1 MCTKAM
7 IIICRL
13 HSVCIYEKQGV
24 LLFSIFP
31 HFLPPTYCSNTVHML
46 SLVRL
51 FFFIENM
58 WLHRCVWP
66 WVTERLVMGV
76 VSGTGFLSRWHLQD
90 WQDAI
95 LCWNSVSQP
104 ASLSVRQPLTPLNLA
119 FCWAVTGLQATLHV
133 AILINCTINPNAV
146 GTYVDGFSSLW
157 CRYKR
162 PLSSLSFVP
171 LSFSHHTASYL
182 PLQHSVPSESL
193 EADLGFVLVMK
204 WPFFSVKLEK
214 NNNLVTFR
222 LHTHYKSFLLVAV
235 KDLC

>member
-1 MCTKAM
+1 MYQLQSHLTYWKLMNEGHQLESNSSSIWPRPVSRGLCTMEAVKNGQTHTNTSDRGMHKGNAHYLATPQCMYLWKTGCTPFLHFSSFSLSHPLPQHCTYAFIGKA
-7 IIICRL
+7 L
-13 HSVCIYEKQGV
+13 
-24 LLFSIFP
+24 
-31 HFLPPTYCSNTVHML
+31 
-46 SLVRL
+46 
-51 FFFIENM
+51 FFIENM
-58 WLHRCVWP
+58 WIRRCVWP

-104 ASLSVRQPLTPLNLA
+104 ASLSARQPLTPLNLA

-182 PLQHSVPSESL
+182 PL
-193 EADLGFVLVMK
+193 
-204 WPFFSVKLEK
+204 
-214 NNNLVTFR
+214 
-222 LHTHYKSFLLVAV
+222 
-235 KDLC
+235 